1 MNKVCLTIDIK
12 FVQKE
17 IIDMDVTKILI
28 LLVIVFTGLT
38 INAVAYSW
46 TTISTDE
53 QMTYSGFDII
63 IGHEYIIQTSGKWGC
78 DPNPPSCGYVEANGN
93 DKYDAGAL
101 FPEERIS
108 TIVFTV
114 GTNKIGSGTNVI
126 FTSSQTGRL
135 YSVFND
141 VRGTFD
147 NNVGSVISTIEDI
160 TPTQNIPT
168 PIVTINDNVQ
178 ISPTISP
185 SITTSSTASVNLY
198 GEKTDVQLGDN
209 ILLRLSAVNYITKPK
224 MTVQVIIIPPS
235 GMSVISTEFAKTV
248 AGQYTTNYELQ
259 PGDGKDI
266 EVKIVPN
273 QIGDF
278 KVKGK
283 IVYYFGDDKEQ
294 GEYHDLDLPIKVREK
309 SDSITTPVPKTS
321 GFEIIISIVGILL
334 MMSLKKR
341 I

>member
-1 MNKVCLTIDIK
+1 MGKAWYRRVRKTDRSK
-12 FVQKE
+12 F
-17 IIDMDVTKILI
+17 IHNRYSSIS
-28 LLVIVFTGLT
+28 
-38 INAVAYSW
+38 SW
-46 TTISTDE
+46 TYFWSTISFAFSLDNHYRHWGNFAGTE
-53 QMTYSGFDII
+53 TIFNNPWSHQKYS
-63 IGHEYIIQTSGKWGC
+63 
-78 DPNPPSCGYVEANGN
+78 
-93 DKYDAGAL
+93 DKGYDAGAL

-108 TIVFTV
+108 AIVFTV

-141 VRGTFD
+141 ARGAFY
-147 NNVGSVISTIEDI
+147 NNVGSVISTIEDL
-160 TPTQNIPT
+160 TPTQDIPT
-168 PIVTINDNVQ
+168 PIVT
-178 ISPTISP
+178 TISP

-235 GMSVISTEFAKTV
+235 GMSVISTEFTKTV

-278 KVKGK
+278 KVTGK
-283 IVYYFGDDKEQ
+283 IVYYFGDDKEN

-309 SDSITTPVPKTS
+309 SDSITTPVPTTS
-321 GFEIIISIVGILL
+321 GFGIIIGVAGILL
-334 MMSLKKR
+334 MISLKKR